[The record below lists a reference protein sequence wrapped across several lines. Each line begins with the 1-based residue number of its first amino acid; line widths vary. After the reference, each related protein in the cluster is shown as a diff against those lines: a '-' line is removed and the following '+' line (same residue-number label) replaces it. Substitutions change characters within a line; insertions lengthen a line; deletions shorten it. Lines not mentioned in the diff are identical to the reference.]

1 MGTTTTGHVVT
12 IRTGGGSNQSR
23 VELSLLGGNVSR
35 KRVERK
41 MSLVSIPAQQH
52 PFGIDG
58 QPMRFASPG
67 ITQIRPV
74 WKALKRLFAATGTPA
89 DREYERLLE
98 SSGGKFTDSLERTAE
113 RHMNGLH

>member
-1 MGTTTTGHVVT
+1 
-12 IRTGGGSNQSR
+12 
-23 VELSLLGGNVSR
+23 
-35 KRVERK
+35 

-67 ITQIRPV
+67 ISQIRPV

-98 SSGGKFTDSLERTAE
+98 SSGGKFTDFARAHRRASHERVALITDRDPGVDRLVVDPAN
-113 RHMNGLH
+113 NGNQVARGRAPGRMMSRGLP

>member
-1 MGTTTTGHVVT
+1 
-12 IRTGGGSNQSR
+12 
-23 VELSLLGGNVSR
+23 
-35 KRVERK
+35 

-52 PFGIDG
+52 PFGIGG
-58 QPMRFASPG
+58 QPMRFVSPG
-67 ITQIRPV
+67 ISQIRPV

-113 RHMNGLH
+113 RHMNGYTDHGQGSRLLAYELCLIASYA